1 MYIDAHIH
9 LTEFSENE
17 IISLIRE
24 KKYLFISVAEDIR
37 SSIEN
42 IKLSLKFEEVIP
54 CIGIHPWN
62 VEGINKEILESF
74 KELIEKYNIKILGE
88 IGLDLK
94 FHPETFDKQK
104 EIFNFFVDLAKEYD
118 LSINLHSPN
127 AWREAFDILIKKDIK
142 FVYFHW
148 YTGPLNLL
156 KEIESVGYLVG
167 INIAALFQDKQ
178 KKVIE
183 EADINNILTESDA
196 PYMYRGNLLHPRDL
210 NKLYNLI
217 SNIKNVP
224 EHHIQNIL
232 KKNASRFLYHI
243 I

>member
-17 IISLIRE
+17 IISLLGE
-24 KKYLFISVAEDIR
+24 KKYLFISVAEDIN

-42 IKLSLKFEEVIP
+42 IKLGLKFEEVIP

-62 VEGINKEILESF
+62 VKDINKESLEYF

-104 EIFNFFVDLAKEYD
+104 EIFEFFVYLAKEYD
-118 LSINLHSPN
+118 LSINLHSLG
-127 AWREAFDILIKKDIK
+127 AWRECFDILIKKDIK

-148 YTGPLNLL
+148 YTGPLDLL

-167 INIAALFQDKQ
+167 INIAALFQEKQ
-178 KKVIE
+178 RKIIE
-183 EADINNILTESDA
+183 EANINNILTESDA
-196 PYMYRGNLLHPRDL
+196 PYVYRNNILHPRDL
-210 NKLYNLI
+210 NKLYSLI
-217 SNIKNVP
+217 SNIKNIS
-224 EHHIQNIL
+224 ESNLQNIL
-232 KKNASRFLYHI
+232 RKNASKLLYHLI
-243 I
+243 